1 MFTNKKRLKMLSIL
15 MPLLFCIFFE
25 ASAAEKKMIILLDP
39 AHGGKD
45 KGLTL
50 NSDVSEKDIT
60 LAVALAIQKELSAE
74 SKTQVVLTRDKDQT
88 LDLEDRREVIEKI
101 KPDFLMSL
109 HVNGGFGKEAAGF
122 EIYYPA
128 YNEEA
133 TTDKKAAKSEKYNLQ
148 NKCQSESLKMAKIVQ
163 ENMNNLFP
171 RKGRGL
177 RTADLPVADGLQIP
191 ALSVELGFT
200 TNAEDKKKLLA
211 AKTQMEIAKALAK
224 SIKTFSR

>member
-1 MFTNKKRLKMLSIL
+1 MFANKKLLIILSVL
-15 MPLLFCIFFE
+15 MPVLFCIFFE
-25 ASAAEKKMIILLDP
+25 ALAAEKKMIILLDP

-45 KGLTL
+45 QGLTL
-50 NSDVSEKDIT
+50 SSDVSEKDVT
-60 LAVALAIQKELSAE
+60 LAVALSIQKELAAE
-74 SKTQVVLTRDKDQT
+74 NKMQVVLTHDQDKT

-109 HVNGGFGKEAAGF
+109 HVNGGFGKDAAGF
-122 EIYYPA
+122 EIYYPEC
-128 YNEEA
+128 NEKA
-133 TTDKKAAKSEKYNLQ
+133 TTDKKTAKAEKANLQ
-148 NKCQSESLKMAKIVQ
+148 NKCQSDSLKMAKIVQ

-177 RTADLPVADGLQIP
+177 RKADLPLTDGLQIP
-191 ALSVELGFT
+191 ALSVEMGFT

-211 AKTQMEIAKALAK
+211 AKTQAEIARALAK

>member
-1 MFTNKKRLKMLSIL
+1 MFKNKKLLIILSVL
-15 MPLLFCIFFE
+15 MPVLFCIFFG

-50 NSDVSEKDIT
+50 SSDVSEKDVT
-60 LAVALAIQKELSAE
+60 LAVALSIQKELAAE
-74 SKTQVVLTRDKDQT
+74 NKMQVVLTRDQDKT

-101 KPDFLMSL
+101 KPDLLMSL
-109 HVNGGFGKEAAGF
+109 HVNGGFGKDAAGF
-122 EIYYPA
+122 EIYYPEC
-128 YNEEA
+128 NEKA
-133 TTDKKAAKSEKYNLQ
+133 TTDKKTAKAEKTNLQ
-148 NKCQSESLKMAKIVQ
+148 NKCQSDSLKMAKIVQ
-163 ENMNNLFP
+163 ENMNILFP

-177 RTADLPVADGLQIP
+177 RKADLPVTEGLQIP
-191 ALSVELGFT
+191 ALSVEMGFV

-211 AKTQMEIAKALAK
+211 AKTQAEIAKALAK

>member
-1 MFTNKKRLKMLSIL
+1 

-74 SKTQVVLTRDKDQT
+74 NKMQVVLTRNQDKMV
-88 LDLEDRREVIEKI
+88 DLEDRREVIEKI

-122 EIYYPA
+122 EIYYPEC
-128 YNEEA
+128 NEKT
-133 TTDKKAAKSEKYNLQ
+133 TTDKKTSKAERPNLQ
-148 NKCQSESLKMAKIVQ
+148 NRCQSDSLKMAKIVQ
-163 ENMNNLFP
+163 ENMSNLFP

-177 RTADLPVADGLQIP
+177 RKADLPVTDGFQIP
-191 ALSVELGFT
+191 ALSVEMGFAT
-200 TNAEDKKKLLA
+200 TAEDKKKLLA